1 MLLLSTV
8 ETNAV
13 ERFHESRTGI

>member
-8 ETNAV
+8 FSDLNLV
-13 ERFHESRTGI
+13 